1 MSPAGGATSVTCP
14 RARQSGRRPS
24 RQRGF
29 SFGGMMIGLVL
40 VIFFANLAIV
50 MIPAYT
56 SFWQVRSIMDGL
68 AERPD
73 VVSEGARGI
82 LRSIGSQLQVNG
94 IRDLEAADFSL
105 EPVAGGN
112 QLALA
117 YEVRKHLFFN
127 VDVVMAFQHEVLL
140 NKP

>member
-1 MSPAGGATSVTCP
+1 MRSAVGASTGP
-14 RARQSGRRPS
+14 RRPGCRPS
-24 RQRGF
+24 RQRGL
-29 SFGGMMIGLVL
+29 SFGGVMIGLVL

-50 MIPAYT
+50 MVPAYA

-73 VVSEGARGI
+73 VLSEGKRGI

-94 IRDLEAADFSL
+94 IRTLKAADFNL

-112 QLALA
+112 QLALD
-117 YEVRKHLFFN
+117 YEVRKHLVFN
-127 VDVVMAFQHEVLL
+127 VDVVMAFRHEVVLD
-140 NKP
+140 KP

>member
-1 MSPAGGATSVTCP
+1 
-14 RARQSGRRPS
+14 
-24 RQRGF
+24 
-29 SFGGMMIGLVL
+29 MIGLVL